1 MRERWVVI
9 SNCQSFGLANSIEC
23 LAKTV
28 ECTACDVWEFGR
40 IIANDPDHFMQY
52 DFALLLPEAERWE
65 GFDRARL
72 PPHKIV
78 PAFQFA
84 AYHPD
89 SVYVWAD
96 GQPFKGVVDAY
107 QSMIALAA
115 YKEGLDAE
123 RAATFYN
130 ADIYRAAGFF
140 GQWDPHRDWLIHQFR
155 QYQIDIRPIFVRRAR
170 ARPIMH
176 TVNHPII
183 EVLFDI
189 AREVLL
195 QLDRPIFAGV
205 APPPDNLASLVWPIY
220 PEVGETMGLAGSYLF
235 KPVERHKPL
244 ELVEFVDESL
254 RRFSAWDRSQLRVM
268 RNLEPALQRIR
279 RHMREAA

>member
-40 IIANDPDHFMQY
+40 IVANDPDHFMQY
-52 DFALLLPEAERWE
+52 DFALLLPEALRWE
-65 GFDRARL
+65 GFDQARM
-72 PPHKIV
+72 PPYKTV
-78 PAFQFA
+78 PAFHFN

-89 SVYVWAD
+89 SVYVQAD
-96 GQPFKGVVDAY
+96 GQAFKGVVDAY

-130 ADIYRAAGFF
+130 ADIYRAGGFF
-140 GQWDPHRDWLIHQFR
+140 DQWEPDRDRLVRVYREFG
-155 QYQIDIRPIFVRRAR
+155 IDIGPIFVRRAR
-170 ARPIMH
+170 GRPIMH
-176 TVNHPII
+176 TINHPVI
-183 EVLFDI
+183 EVLFDV

-195 QLDRPIFAGV
+195 QLDQPIFTDV
-205 APPPDNLASLVWPIY
+205 APPPDNLAPVVWPIY
-220 PEVGETMGLAGSYLF
+220 PEIGETMGVGGSYLF
-235 KPVERHKPL
+235 KPAERHKPL
-244 ELVEFVDESL
+244 ELIEFVGESL
-254 RRFSAWDRSQLRVM
+254 RLFSEWDRSQLRVT
-268 RNLEPALQRIR
+268 RKLEPALQSIR